1 MASSRTSRHCSR
13 ISAMHSVTRRS
24 SLSCRSWSTSR
35 GAHGAWC
42 SRQIR
47 KTTLDVPC
55 STRGAALLVRRLL
68 VSLSSSR
75 VLLSMTNMQPAS
87 KTPSFVCCSHIGS
100 SSLPP
105 GRSRRT
111 LPPSSIA
118 EGRYTVSFLI
128 ARRRSGFFIISLS
141 WSWSKHRSRWRDF
154 PSPQWISW
162 RCSRISSNSA
172 HRTIASGD
180 CGSGCKD
187 SSMIFSCTVVHSS
200 SSSRSPVTSLYTSH
214 VFFISL
220 SSFILLSQSSWPKT

>member
-105 GRSRRT
+105 GRSRRA
-111 LPPSSIA
+111 LPLSSIA
-118 EGRYTVSFLI
+118 EGKYTVSSLI
-128 ARRRSGFFIISLS
+128 ARRRSGFSIISLS

-162 RCSRISSNSA
+162 RSLRIFSNLS
-172 HRTIASGD
+172 HRTIFSEDSGS
-180 CGSGCKD
+180 CSKN
-187 SSMIFSCTVVHSS
+187 FS
-200 SSSRSPVTSLYTSH
+200 LI
-214 VFFISL
+214 VFFTIVHFS
-220 SSFILLSQSSWPKT
+220 